1 MADVEAKNDFL
12 LRVSRGRRRKWTA
25 RRNQTKLIFIITR
38 HKLIFI
44 ITRPDILHARIW
56 QPTEP

>member
-25 RRNQTKLIFIITR
+25 TRFQTKLIS
-38 HKLIFI
+38 I
-44 ITRPDILHARIW
+44 ITRPAIYYMHELDNQTSHK
-56 QPTEP
+56 